1 MRELA
6 IIAKNTNTKLDEL
19 WEAVFKGVTASLVHL
34 KGVVAVQMIYR
45 TNDSY
50 KGTAVVSAVFMSV
63 VMTHIKVLLLL

>member
-50 KGTAVVSAVFMSV
+50 KGT
-63 VMTHIKVLLLL
+63 VLL